1 MSTKLTLEAAN
12 DLFKKIGVEV
22 AVVAEAE
29 QADAN
34 PDLENIAKGVFSEM
48 ETKIRHDVEFEI
60 KDEARKE
67 EAGKQLGS
75 LRTIIKRQFGL
86 DEKEIKELSMQDMIK
101 LAHGKFSANKSD
113 ADNDLAKRLEEAQR
127 ERAELEETYEAKL
140 NAKDEEWKEKFQD
153 KDIEERLFSLV
164 NGAARSG
171 GDAVAQ
177 KNAIKNA
184 LKSNYHLRLNE
195 ATKEIEIFDKQNP
208 ERKAFDNKNV
218 ITDKYFVEKQLRDL
232 GVLATDTRH
241 IIPKDVIEGKP
252 TAVKSGVAQLAPT
265 DAMEFIKESMQQA

>member
-241 IIPKDVIEGKP
+241 VIPKDVMDGKS
-252 TAVKSGVAQLAPT
+252 TAVKAGVAQLAPT

>member
-34 PDLENIAKGVFSEM
+34 PDLENIAKGVFNEM
-48 ETKIRHDVEFEI
+48 ETKMRHDVELEV
-60 KDEARKE
+60 KEEARKE

-86 DEKEIKELSMQDMIK
+86 DEKEIKELSMSDMVK
-101 LAHGKFSANKSD
+101 LAHGKFTANKSD

-127 ERAELEETYEAKL
+127 ERQELEDGFEAKL
-140 NAKDEEWKEKFQD
+140 SAKDAEWLEKFQD
-153 KDIEERLFSLV
+153 KDMEERLFALV
-164 NGAARSG
+164 NGTPRTG
-171 GDAVAQ
+171 GDVVAQ

-184 LKSNYHLRLNE
+184 LKSNYTLRLNDT
-195 ATKEIEIFDKQNP
+195 TKEIEIFDKTNP
-208 ERKAFDNKNV
+208 ERKAFDGKNV
-218 ITDKYFVEKQLRDL
+218 ITDKYFVEKQLKEL
-232 GVLATDTRH
+232 GVIATDTRH
-241 IIPKDVIEGKP
+241 VKPADVLDGKQ
-252 TAVKSGVAQLAPT
+252 TSIKAGVAQLAPT